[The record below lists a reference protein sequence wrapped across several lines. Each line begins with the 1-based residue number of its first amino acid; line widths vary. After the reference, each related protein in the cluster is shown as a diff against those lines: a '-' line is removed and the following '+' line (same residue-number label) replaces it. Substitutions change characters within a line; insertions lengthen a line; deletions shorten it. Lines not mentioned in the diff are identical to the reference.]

1 MPYYNCENKKGAA
14 ILIAIII
21 IIIIIL
27 IVITICYGFSNTN
40 CKQNQENFQIHQPGS
55 CGSCNTYTT
64 TGPNKFKVCS
74 SDNNGNCCN
83 GHYNGFDGC

>member
-1 MPYYNCENKKGAA
+1 MPYRNCENKKGAA

-27 IVITICYGFSNTN
+27 IVITICYGFSNIN
-40 CKQNQENFQIHQPGS
+40 CKQNQENFQKHQPPNCI
-55 CGSCNTYTT
+55 CGSYHSN
-64 TGPNKFKVCS
+64 GPMHLLACS